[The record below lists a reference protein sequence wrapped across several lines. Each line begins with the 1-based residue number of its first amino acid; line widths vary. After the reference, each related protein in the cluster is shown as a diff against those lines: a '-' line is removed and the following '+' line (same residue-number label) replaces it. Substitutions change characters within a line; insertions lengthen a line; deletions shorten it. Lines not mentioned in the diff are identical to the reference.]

1 MLIDGRMQFGSGGL
15 GVAAVF
21 EREIVLLIG
30 LVAEGRVMV
39 SNYWLMFANE
49 HSDYLF
55 DNSRYSLFLIILPL
69 YLFHRA
75 FLTSLNLRFD
85 M

>member
-1 MLIDGRMQFGSGGL
+1 MLVDGRMQFGSGGL
-15 GVAAVF
+15 SMVAVF
-21 EREIVLLIG
+21 ERELVLLIG
-30 LVAEGRVMV
+30 LVAEGRVMM

-55 DNSRYSLFLIILPL
+55 DNSRYSLFLIFLPL

-75 FLTSLNLRFD
+75 FFTSLNLRFD